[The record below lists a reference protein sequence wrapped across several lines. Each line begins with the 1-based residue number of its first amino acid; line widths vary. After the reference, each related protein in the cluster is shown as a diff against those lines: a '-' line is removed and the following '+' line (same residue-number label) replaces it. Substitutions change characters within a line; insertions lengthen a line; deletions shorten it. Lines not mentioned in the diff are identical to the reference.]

1 MRAVVIE
8 QPGVMQLKNVPVPEP
23 VKGFV
28 RVKVASCAICATD
41 LEVIDGRIAARYP
54 LIPGHEWSG
63 VVDAVGEGVDESWIG
78 KRVIGSNDVVC
89 CTCDACR
96 SGNWR
101 YCREFKEIGF
111 KQDGAYAEYVQVP
124 AYGLYELPESVSFA
138 EAALCEP
145 LGVAIGTMKKTGVV
159 FGQTALIM
167 GAGSIGLCML
177 EICRVM
183 GLRKITVCDLLEDR
197 LAIAAERGAYRTV
210 CSGKEDVLTAA
221 GSVCPEGYDV
231 VIDATGIEEC
241 IVNCIRLTK
250 KGGVLALAGYGRGK
264 IMNIRIDDIHVNN
277 IRMVGAGNN
286 WNHLK
291 LALELMEDGMVDM
304 KPMISEQISLEDFEK
319 GIDLVRRRPGR
330 FVKALYR
337 FDI

>member
-1 MRAVVIE
+1 MKAVVIE
-8 QPGVMQLKNVPVPEP
+8 QPGVMHQVDAPTPEP

-28 RVKVASCAICATD
+28 RVRVASAAICATD
-41 LEVIDGRIAARYP
+41 LEVIDGRIAASYP

-63 VVDAVGEGVDESWIG
+63 IVDAAGEGVDESWVG

-101 YCREFKEIGF
+101 YCKDFEEIGF
-111 KQDGAYAEYVQVP
+111 RRNGAYAEYIQVP
-124 AYGLYELPESVSFA
+124 AYGLYEIPESVSFD

-145 LGVAIGTMKKTGVV
+145 LGVAIGTMKKTGAV

-197 LAIAAERGAYRTV
+197 LAIAKERGAYRTV
-210 CSGKEDVLTAA
+210 CAEKEDVLTAA
-221 GSVCPEGYDV
+221 GEVCPEGYDV
-231 VIDATGIEEC
+231 VIDATGMEQC
-241 IVNCIRLTK
+241 ITDCIKVTK

-264 IMNIRIDDIHVNN
+264 VMNIRVDDIHVNN
-277 IRMVGAGNN
+277 LRVVGAGNN

-304 KPMISEQISLEDFEK
+304 KPMISERIALEDFEK
-319 GIDLVRRRPGR
+319 GISLVRNRPGR
-330 FVKALYR
+330 FVKALYH

>member
-89 CTCDACR
+89 CNCDACR

>member
-1 MRAVVIE
+1 MIE

-221 GSVCPEGYDV
+221 GSVCPAGYDV

-264 IMNIRIDDIHVNN
+264 I
-277 IRMVGAGNN
+277 
-286 WNHLK
+286 
-291 LALELMEDGMVDM
+291 
-304 KPMISEQISLEDFEK
+304 
-319 GIDLVRRRPGR
+319 
-330 FVKALYR
+330 
-337 FDI
+337 